1 MEDRHSVMRL
11 SRSIP
16 LLSLLCALTLLAQ
29 KTDFRFNAASVYS
42 TAAKLTG
49 DSTCW
54 PILVSLSERDAAA
67 NGFILKTQEQ
77 VQIREFATSH
87 KNVKQARQNLNQYI
101 KSGAKVFATEE
112 LDSAT
117 VLIKRYNEEIT
128 KGNISEAKRIGQK
141 VIEIVG
147 AIGKLIAERRTEA
160 IDAKLAQKTG
170 IVDKRKG
177 LLGEW
182 QSAFI
187 NDLFAS
193 YDGLRTG
200 QASLAQLFFSDG
212 VDVTVDPNSTVVI
225 RESHIDKLDQTVK
238 RDIALMNGSILAK
251 LSAKAK
257 ETNKFAFRAGTSESI
272 VKSGKFWASTVE
284 DKKAKLSNY
293 DGTIELTASKVKVM
307 LQQNQGTIVEKGKA
321 PLPPIN
327 LLAAPQ
333 LIWNRLDSVI
343 YSGKLTLQW
352 TAIAA
357 AVSYQ
362 VELCPSKNFDHD
374 INRNSVK
381 APVYQITD
389 IPLATLYVRIMAID
403 TYGLRGVDSPIYRI
417 IRVKD
422 TQPPPIQIDGWEMD
436 RKYTVNDALTIR
448 GKTKAEATL
457 MVDEK
462 KQIVKPDGSFSFLVN
477 VVRPETQVKIVATDL
492 SGNTSVRTLSIVPM
506 DREKLFHINW
516 SGKVTDTTVSSHGES
531 IEAHG
536 TAYPGVQVTAALG
549 PQRVSVQTNSQG
561 DWAISMKVIKGELL
575 QITFDSI
582 YDGKTIGTKT
592 WRVE

>member
-1 MEDRHSVMRL
+1 MRF
-11 SRSIP
+11 SISIL
-16 LLSLLCALTLLAQ
+16 LLSLLCALSLLAQ
-29 KTDFRFNAASVYS
+29 KTDFRFDAASVYT
-42 TAAKLTG
+42 TAARLTG
-49 DSTCW
+49 DSACW
-54 PILVSLSERDAAA
+54 SILVSLSQRDAAS
-67 NGFILKTQEQ
+67 NGFVLKTQAQ
-77 VQIREFATSH
+77 IQIREFAISH
-87 KNVKQARQNLNQYI
+87 KKVKQARLNLNHHI
-101 KSGAKVFATEE
+101 KSGAKVFAAEE

-117 VLIKRYNEEIT
+117 VFIKSYNEEMT
-128 KGNISEAKRIGQK
+128 KGNISEVQRIGQK
-141 VIEIVG
+141 VVETVG

-193 YDGLRTG
+193 YDGIRTG
-200 QASLAQLFFSDG
+200 QASLAQLFFTDG
-212 VDVTVDPNSTVVI
+212 VDVTIDPNSTVVI
-225 RESHIDKLDQTVK
+225 RESHMDKLDQTVK
-238 RDIALMNGSILAK
+238 RDIALQNGSMLAK

-257 ETNKFAFRAGTSESI
+257 ETNKFAFRAGTSESV
-272 VKSGKFWASTVE
+272 VKSGKFWASTIE
-284 DKKAKLSNY
+284 DKKTKLSNY
-293 DGTIELTASKVKVM
+293 DGTIDLTASKVKVT

-333 LIWNRLDSVI
+333 LPWNRLDSVI

-352 TAIAA
+352 TAIANA
-357 AVSYQ
+357 MSYQ

-374 INRNSVK
+374 IQRVSVK

-389 IPLATLYVRIMAID
+389 IPLATLFVRIMAID

-417 IRVKD
+417 IHVKD

-436 RKYTVNDALTIR
+436 RKYTANDALTIR

-457 MVDEK
+457 LVDEK

-477 VVRPETQVKIVATDL
+477 VVRPETHVKILAADL

-506 DREKLFHINW
+506 DMEKLFRINW
-516 SGKVTDTTVSSHGES
+516 SGMVTDTTVSSQGES

-536 TAYPGVQVTAALG
+536 NAYPGVQVTATLG
-549 PQRVSVQTNSQG
+549 AQHTSVQTNSQG
-561 DWAISMKVIKGELL
+561 DWAFSMKVIKGELL